1 MTFNNESYNTFT
13 SIAAGNQTSN
23 VDVDTDSGG
32 DLAIFVD
39 DGSGGAP
46 ADHTVIVERY
56 SPGEDRWMEFG
67 RTSRTGNTE
76 PQSFVDPQVPTR
88 MRVRVQ
94 NDSAGSADYR
104 VNVVTY

>member
-1 MTFNNESYNTFT
+1 MTFNNETHNTFT
-13 SIAAGNQTSN
+13 GIAAGNQTNN
-23 VDVDTDSGG
+23 VAIDTDSGG

-46 ADHTVIVERY
+46 ADHTVIVDRY
-56 SPGEDRWMEFG
+56 SPSEERWMEFG
-67 RTSRTGNTE
+67 RSNRASVSE

-94 NDSAGSADYR
+94 NDSTASADFR